1 MTEPGE
7 QALMSVRVEVD
18 ETAQTVVLTI
28 DDQTF
33 EFAFEPAG
41 AAQDSVDQ
49 LRRIAAAAQHAVRL
63 VRSPEARREATQ
75 STPAAPS
82 WLDVDAQQH

>member
-1 MTEPGE
+1 MKPEPGE

-33 EFAFEPAG
+33 EFGVKPAD

-63 VRSPEARREATQ
+63 VRSPESRRAVADPL
-75 STPAAPS
+75 TPAPR
-82 WLDVDAQQH
+82 WLDVDGS